1 MLSIKEEFM
10 DLHYLKI
17 FYEVAKEKSFTK
29 AANRLFINQ
38 SAVSI
43 QVKKFEEI
51 LNTKL
56 FDRSSKKIRLT
67 YTGEAL
73 YKMAEDIFN
82 KVQRTEKE
90 INRII
95 KLGKAKIIIGSTS
108 IIGDPLLPRLM
119 EEFGHSHNEIEYEIK
134 ISDKVILLKELKEG
148 ELDIALVDEEHII
161 DPNLDV
167 ITVEKVPYVLITSN
181 KDISIE
187 NISEYPLITRTNV
200 PNNSKAINYLEDK
213 YNFIFE
219 HKISVLG
226 SLEVIKGMVKKD
238 IANVI
243 LPYYSVS
250 KEILNGT
257 FKIVEELEEI
267 KDGYQLVITKDKAN
281 LTPIIKFLNFMSHY
295 KING

>member
-1 MLSIKEEFM
+1 M

-148 ELDIALVDEEHII
+148 EIDIALVDEEHII

-219 HKISVLG
+219 NKISVLG

>member
-1 MLSIKEEFM
+1 M

-29 AANRLFINQ
+29 AANKLFINQ

-119 EEFGHSHNEIEYEIK
+119 EEFGQSHNEIEYEIK
-134 ISDKVILLKELKEG
+134 ISEKNILLKELKEG
-148 ELDIALVDEEHII
+148 EIDIALVDEEHII

-219 HKISVLG
+219 NKISVLG

>member
-1 MLSIKEEFM
+1 M

>member
-1 MLSIKEEFM
+1 M

-29 AANRLFINQ
+29 AANKLFINQ

-119 EEFGHSHNEIEYEIK
+119 EEFGKSHNEIEYEIK
-134 ISDKVILLKELKEG
+134 ISEKSILLKELKEG
-148 ELDIALVDEEHII
+148 EIDIALVDEEHII

-167 ITVEKVPYVLITSN
+167 LTVEKVPYVLISSN
-181 KDISIE
+181 KDVSIE

-219 HKISVLG
+219 NKISVLG

-250 KEILNGT
+250 KEISNGT

-267 KDGYQLVITKDKAN
+267 KDGYQLIITKDKAN

>member
-1 MLSIKEEFM
+1 M

-134 ISDKVILLKELKEG
+134 ISDKLILLKELKEG
-148 ELDIALVDEEHII
+148 EIDIALVDEEHII

-200 PNNSKAINYLEDK
+200 PNNTKAINYLEDK

-219 HKISVLG
+219 NKISVLG

>member
-1 MLSIKEEFM
+1 M

-148 ELDIALVDEEHII
+148 EIDIALVDEEHII

-200 PNNSKAINYLEDK
+200 PNNTKAINYLEDK

-219 HKISVLG
+219 NKISVLG